1 MSALVRGQ
9 QRRHTRR
16 IVRLLR
22 AEARSLL
29 IGRRQGWALAV
40 AVLGS
45 LAGGAASS
53 ALVAQL
59 GQMPALDAATTIVS
73 RGSAAL
79 LAITLLAGLGVAG
92 PYRDG
97 AWVHAALAVPG
108 PTRRLIIA
116 ASPVIA
122 LGLLLAAVA
131 ALAAILGAAVVA
143 LPAASAIVIA
153 VSAHLAI
160 AALWS
165 LWMLLLAHAIRSPMG
180 VLAIGAG
187 LPLVVEPLVGGLL
200 AQTSTPE
207 VRWLLPSTALRAIG
221 ELPVVEGVVIARLDP
236 QLVPLVVAVVAG
248 WTAVLA
254 AAAWL
259 RMRSPQPR

>member
-1 MSALVRGQ
+1 MSTTITRTRGE
-9 QRRHTRR
+9 RTRR
-16 IVRLLR
+16 IVRRVR
-22 AEARSLL
+22 AEVRALL
-29 IGRRQGWALAV
+29 IGRRQGWALAI
-40 AVLGS
+40 AIFGS
-45 LAGGAASS
+45 AAGGAASS

-79 LAITLLAGLGVAG
+79 LAITLFAGLGVAG

-97 AWVHAALAVPG
+97 AWVHAALAEPR
-108 PTRRLIIA
+108 PTRRLLNA
-116 ASPVIA
+116 AAPTVA
-122 LGLLLAAVA
+122 LGLALAATA

-143 LPAASAIVIA
+143 LPAASAIAIA
-153 VSAHLAI
+153 MGAHLAV

-165 LWMLLLAHAIRSPMG
+165 LWMLLLAHAMRSPLG

-187 LPLVVEPLVGGLL
+187 LPLVVEPLLGGLL
-200 AQTSTPE
+200 AQTPMPE
-207 VRWLLPSTALRAIG
+207 ARWLLPSTALRALG
-221 ELPVVEGVVIARLDP
+221 ELPVVEGAVIARLEP
-236 QLVPLVVAVVAG
+236 QLVPLVVIVVAG
-248 WTAVLA
+248 WTSVIV